1 MSSKLVIVES
11 PAKAKTIARYLG
23 KGYEVTASKGHV
35 RDLPSSKFGI
45 NLDTLEPEYT
55 ILDGKEKVVSELKK
69 KAKGKEI
76 LLASDLDRE
85 GEAIAWHIARILKLP
100 DDKLNRIVFNEITET
115 AIKNAVKSPRKIDMN
130 KVDAQVARRVLDRI
144 VGYKLSPLLWKTI
157 SRGLSAG
164 RVQSVAL
171 KFVCDL
177 ESKIAA
183 FKSHKF
189 FKIFMVLNDRKIPL
203 TRFEGKKFS
212 NNSILSKEK
221 LDSVLNDIKESTFK
235 VTDISVKKS
244 NRTHPNPLITS
255 TMQQAA
261 INELG
266 WSASRTMKV
275 AQQLYEGIE
284 TPEGHIAFITYMRT
298 DSLRISDEAR
308 AKAVDYI
315 TGKFGKDYIGS
326 GKTRKS
332 NKKIQDAHEAIRP
345 TYPERSPE
353 SVSHLLSGDNL
364 RLYKLIWSRFFAS
377 QMASAVYEVTKVKIG
392 DENDKYI
399 FEHSGQK
406 LIFDGFEK
414 VLNKKQSAQE
424 TDLGIPKGQEVVPDE
439 LKHEEDQTKP
449 SSRYTEASIVKELE
463 GNGIGRPS
471 TYATIIRTLL
481 DRKYL
486 AHNKKELVP
495 TLLGNIVSCFL
506 FQNFPDVINI
516 EFTANMETE
525 LDEIENSEKEWK
537 KVVGG
542 FYKGFFEDLSQ
553 IEKKLKAGE
562 LKIKYATDMTCD
574 CGGNYDVVFGR
585 YGGYLKCSSCEK
597 KQSLDMTIFAPMVDG
612 KIILKSL
619 VTENKQVTSIDE
631 KCPKCGSE
639 LVLKKGRFG
648 EFIACSSYPDC
659 KFTRNVRIDA
669 KCPKCGGAIEKL
681 RSKKGKTYF
690 KCSECSEL
698 FWKEPT
704 SKKCPI
710 CDEPLYIN
718 IKKSGKSLY
727 CEKCK
732 KDYEYE
738 DEQ

>member
-45 NLDTLEPEYT
+45 DLETLEPEYT
-55 ILDGKEKVVSELKK
+55 ILNGKEKVVSELKR

-100 DDKLNRIVFNEITET
+100 DDKLNRIVFNEITES

-177 ESKIAA
+177 ETKIAS

-189 FKIFMVLNDRKIPL
+189 FKIFMMVNDKKIPL
-203 TRFEGKKFS
+203 TRLDGKKFS
-212 NNSILSKEK
+212 NNSILSNEK
-221 LDSVLNDIKESTFK
+221 LENVLKDIKESAFK
-235 VTDISVKKS
+235 VSDIAVKKS
-244 NRTHPNPLITS
+244 KRSHPNPLITS

-284 TPEGHIAFITYMRT
+284 TSEGHIAFITYMRT

-315 TGKFGKDYIGS
+315 TSNFGKEYLGS

-332 NKKIQDAHEAIRP
+332 KKKIQDAHEAIRP
-345 TYPERSPE
+345 TYPGRSPE
-353 SVSHLLSGDNL
+353 SVTHILSGDNL
-364 RLYKLIWSRFFAS
+364 KLYKLIWSRFFAS
-377 QMASAVYEVTKVKIG
+377 QMASAVYEVTKVKIS
-392 DENDKYI
+392 DENDKFI
-399 FEHSGQK
+399 FEHSGQRRM
-406 LIFDGFEK
+406 FDGFEK
-414 VLNKKQSAQE
+414 VLKKKQTDKE
-424 TDLGIPKGQEVVPDE
+424 NDLGIEKGGEVVPSE
-439 LKHEEDQTKP
+439 FKNEEDETKP
-449 SSRYTEASIVKELE
+449 PSRYTEASIVKELE
-463 GNGIGRPS
+463 GKGIGRPS

-495 TLLGNIVSCFL
+495 TLLGNIVSSFL

-537 KVVGG
+537 NVVGG
-542 FYKGFFEDLSQ
+542 FYKGFATDLTQ
-553 IEKKLKAGE
+553 IEKKIKAGE
-562 LKIKYATDMTCD
+562 LKIRYATDMACD

-585 YGGYLKCSSCEK
+585 YGGYLKCASCEK

-612 KIILKSL
+612 KVILKSI
-619 VTENKQVTSIDE
+619 VIEKKQVTTIDE

-669 KCPKCGGAIEKL
+669 KCPKCGSAVEKL
-681 RSKKGKTYF
+681 RSKRGKTYF

-704 SKKCPI
+704 AEKCPV
-710 CDEPLYIN
+710 CEETLYVKL
-718 IKKSGKSLY
+718 KKGGKSLY

-732 KDYEYE
+732 KEYEYK